1 MGYKKKKNKRRKT
14 CQKAD
19 LKEREDKRCLLTL
32 NLQPFRSYVKEF
44 SDSKLYGLHT
54 FDSIDISKPTINLR
68 LQLTKFIA
76 IYVAKLGYSKKI
88 AQYENKNKHLMIIS
102 ICSFD
107 INIFCSGYGA
117 PLACGN
123 AKNGVAE

>member
-1 MGYKKKKNKRRKT
+1 MDYKKKKNKRRKT
-14 CQKAD
+14 CRKAD

-76 IYVAKLGYSKKI
+76 I
-88 AQYENKNKHLMIIS
+88 
-102 ICSFD
+102 
-107 INIFCSGYGA
+107 
-117 PLACGN
+117 
-123 AKNGVAE
+123 